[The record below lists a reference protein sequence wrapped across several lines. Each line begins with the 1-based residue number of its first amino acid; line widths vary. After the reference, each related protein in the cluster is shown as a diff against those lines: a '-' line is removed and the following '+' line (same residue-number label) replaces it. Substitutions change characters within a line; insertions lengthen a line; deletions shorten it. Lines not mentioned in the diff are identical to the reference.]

1 MTEGYRRGTN
11 MEEKKIGKRKDI
23 EEGRKLRGKNR
34 GGTDS
39 EEVRIYR
46 RGKDT
51 GRGEVMEKETYG
63 R

>member
-1 MTEGYRRGTN
+1 
-11 MEEKKIGKRKDI
+11 MEQKRIGKRKVMED
-23 EEGRKLRGKNR
+23 GRKLRVKNR

-51 GRGEVMEKETYG
+51 GRWKFMEKEA
-63 R
+63 

>member
-1 MTEGYRRGTN
+1 MTEGYGRGTY
-11 MEEKKIGKRKDI
+11 MEEKRIGKSKDM
-23 EEGRKLRGKNR
+23 EEGKKLRVKNR

-51 GRGEVMEKETYG
+51 GRWKFMAKEA
-63 R
+63 